1 VAQDD
6 DPHGVDPALRDR
18 VIEQIPIVTDALEA
32 AVANP
37 TDDNL
42 DKLREATDK
51 SVRALSRVLIE
62 VERQRNAPMR

>member
-1 VAQDD
+1 
-6 DPHGVDPALRDR
+6 
-18 VIEQIPIVTDALEA
+18 VTDAVEA

-51 SVRALSRVLIE
+51 LVRALSRVLIE